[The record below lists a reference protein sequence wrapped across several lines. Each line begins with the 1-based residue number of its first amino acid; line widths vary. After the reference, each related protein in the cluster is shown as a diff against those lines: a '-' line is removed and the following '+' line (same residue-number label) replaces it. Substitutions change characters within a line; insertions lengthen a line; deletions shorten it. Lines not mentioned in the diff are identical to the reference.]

1 MRNQKSLF
9 KFCIISVLIPF
20 CFTVEA
26 LGQNKDGE
34 IHTSE
39 SFAFP
44 YIKIISATVTG
55 NKRTKE
61 KIITREL
68 DFKLGDSLATF
79 NKNDNFSFKSEKRI
93 NKNDSSEIIKRLRYS
108 RENIINTKL
117 FLTVDIHLEQIKGK
131 EYNVR
136 IDVHERWY
144 IWAFPVA
151 RVDAPNFNDWL
162 KDPDLDL
169 LNLGLFTSH
178 NNMFGLSHQTSLIAY
193 FGNSQL
199 YGFGYYIPW
208 IGHGQKIGLR
218 MGVVYSNSG
227 AVEYASVDN
236 ERQMLYDQNSL
247 QEWLVSAAFNIRPG
261 LYNYSKIRLQAVSAS
276 VSDTMM
282 LLSPNYLPDGNQS
295 VSNMNLYADYLYDSR
310 NKKSYPLKG
319 NFMKVFI
326 DKRGL
331 GILSHD
337 VDYFYY
343 GIDFHFYQSLGNRFY
358 VAEMVK
364 AVNSSSKNI
373 AYHYKQNLTSGDD
386 FIRGYDYFSLRGDQM
401 YFFRSN
407 VKYELVPPKVK
418 VPKDGNEG
426 SKFKNIQ
433 YAFYLNFFADAAYM
447 KDDFTVDNP
456 LNNKAL
462 FSWGLGLDFVSYYD
476 MVLRFEYAFTSI
488 GTNGFYFG
496 FGIPI

>member
-1 MRNQKSLF
+1 MRIQKSCL
-9 KFCIISVLIPF
+9 KHYVIIVIISFLFNSLVS
-20 CFTVEA
+20 
-26 LGQNKDGE
+26 GQNKDGD
-34 IHTSE
+34 IFTPD
-39 SFAFP
+39 SFNNS
-44 YIKIISATVTG
+44 YIKIVSATVTG
-55 NKRTKE
+55 NKRTKD

-68 DFKLGDSLATF
+68 DFKIGDSLATYNAD
-79 NKNDNFSFKSEKRI
+79 NKFFRRNEKRY
-93 NKNDSSEIIKRLRYS
+93 NKNDSSEIIKKLRYS

-117 FLTVDIHLEQIKGK
+117 FLTVNIYLEELSGGDYSLKIEVQ
-131 EYNVR
+131 
-136 IDVHERWY
+136 ERWY
-144 IWAFPVA
+144 LWAFPVA
-151 RVDAPNFNDWL
+151 RVDAPNVNDWL

-169 LNLGLFTSH
+169 LNMGVFASH
-178 NNMFGLSHQTSLIAY
+178 NNIFGLSHQTSFIAY

-208 IGHGQKIGLR
+208 IGNGQKMGLR
-218 MGVVYSNSG
+218 LGVIYSNSG

-236 ERQMLYDQNSL
+236 ERQMLYERNSL
-247 QEWLVSAAFNIRPG
+247 QELLVSAAINIRPG
-261 LYNYSKIRLQAVSAS
+261 LYNYGKIRLQAVNNQ
-276 VSDTMM
+276 VSDTML

-295 VSNMNLYADYLYDSR
+295 VSNMNLYAEYLYDSR
-310 NKKSYPLKG
+310 NNKSYPLKG
-319 NFMKVFI
+319 NFMKGFI

-331 GILSHD
+331 GILSRD

-343 GIDFHFYQSLGNRFY
+343 GIDFHFYQSLGNGFY

-364 AVNSSSKNI
+364 AVNSSSKDI

-418 VPKDGNEG
+418 MPKDGNEG

-462 FSWGLGLDFVSYYD
+462 YSWGLGLDFVSYYD
-476 MVLRFEYAFTSI
+476 LVLRFEYAFTSI

-496 FGIPI
+496 FGMPI